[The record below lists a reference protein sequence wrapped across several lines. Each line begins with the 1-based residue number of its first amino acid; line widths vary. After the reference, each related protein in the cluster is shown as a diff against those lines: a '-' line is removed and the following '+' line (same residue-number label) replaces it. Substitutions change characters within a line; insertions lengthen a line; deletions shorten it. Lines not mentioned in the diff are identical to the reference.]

1 MLNDSKKEIS
11 LIGRDFSGF
20 RKNLID
26 FAKQYY
32 PNTYND
38 FNESSPGTMFI
49 EMASY
54 VGDVLSY
61 YTDVQSRES
70 ILTEARQYSNILN
83 LANSFGYKPKLYSPA
98 TTNLVIYQL
107 VPSTGTGNNIKPDL
121 DYALKIKEGMQVS
134 STQNPNVVFSTTR
147 KVDFAYS
154 SSFDPTEITVY
165 KTKNSNPEE
174 PEFYLF
180 KKSVP
185 VISGEEKILQ
195 FTFGSPKPYDK
206 IKISDIGIIDAVKII
221 DSDGDVWTKVDYL
234 AQDTVFEQIPNTS
247 DYTLNLNQYGS
258 ETPYLLRLKKVPKRF
273 ISKFD
278 KDNSLII
285 QFGAGVSTSADE
297 ELLPNPGNVGS
308 NLYKASGDL
317 SQTIDPSNFLYT
329 KTYGVAP
336 ANTTLTVIYRV
347 GQGVLDNVPSK
358 DLINITNLQF
368 DNEVIP
374 GNSTLFNQIKNSVAA
389 TNEEAASGG
398 KFEDAVD
405 DIRNNTM
412 AFFASQNRNVTAEDY
427 VIRAYAM
434 PPQFG
439 AVAKAYIAPDY
450 QIKSFNR
457 TVSGVASVGSLQ
469 VPNPLA
475 LNLYVLGYD
484 GNGNITQ
491 LNPATKQNLKNY
503 ISYYRMLTDAVNI
516 KDAYIINIG
525 IDFEIVVLP
534 SYNSN
539 EVLLNCINQLKLY
552 FSKQSAQINRPIL
565 LSDVYVLLDRVDGVQ
580 TVIRPDLSGYGG
592 LQIIN
597 KYDTIY
603 SPIVYDIK
611 KATRN
616 GIIYPAKDPS
626 IFEVKFPDLDIRGRV
641 VPLF

>member
-1 MLNDSKKEIS
+1 MLNDEKKEVS

-20 RKNLID
+20 RKNLVD

-38 FNESSPGTMFI
+38 FNESSPGMMFI

-61 YTDVQSRES
+61 YTDTQLRES
-70 ILTEARQYSNILN
+70 IITQVKENSNLFQ
-83 LANSFGYKPKLYSPA
+83 LAQSLGYKPKLYSPA
-98 TTNLVIYQL
+98 TTNLIVYQL
-107 VPSTGTGNNIKPDL
+107 VPAIGSGNNVRPDL
-121 DYALKIKEGMQVS
+121 DYTLKIKEGMQVS

-154 SSFDPTEITVY
+154 SSFDPTEISVY
-165 KTKNSNPEE
+165 QINENSDE
-174 PEFYLF
+174 PVYYLF

-185 VISGEEKILQ
+185 VVSGEDKTSEFI
-195 FTFGSPKPYDK
+195 FGSPTPYNK
-206 IKISDIGIIDAVKII
+206 IKIEDVGIIDVVKIV

-234 AQDTVFEQIPNTS
+234 AQDTVFEQIQNTS

-258 ETPYLLRLKKVPKRF
+258 ETPYLLRLKKVPKRY
-273 ISKFD
+273 ITRTDEDGS
-278 KDNSLII
+278 ITI
-285 QFGAGVSTSADE
+285 QFGAGVSSNADE
-297 ELLPNPGNVGS
+297 EILPNPDNVGS
-308 NLYKASGDL
+308 NLYKATGDL

-336 ANTTLTVIYRV
+336 ANTTLTVTYRV
-347 GQGVLDNVPSK
+347 GQGVIDNVISK
-358 DLINITNLQF
+358 DLTQITNIEF
-368 DNEVIP
+368 E
-374 GNSTLFNQIKNSVAA
+374 NQTTPSNTQQLNTVRNSVAV

-398 KFEDAVD
+398 KSNEEVD
-405 DIRNNTM
+405 DIRNSAM
-412 AFFASQNRNVTAEDY
+412 AFFAAQNRTVTAEDY
-427 VIRAYAM
+427 VVRAYAM

-439 AVAKAYIAPDY
+439 AVAKAYVAPDY

-457 TVSGVASVGSLQ
+457 MVSGSASVETLQ

-475 LNLYVLGYD
+475 INLYVLGYD
-484 GNGNITQ
+484 GNGNISQ

-503 ISYYRMLTDAVNI
+503 ISYYRMLTDAVYI

-534 SYNSN
+534 NYNSN
-539 EVLLNCINQLKLY
+539 EVLLKCINELKTY
-552 FSKQSAQINRPIL
+552 FNKQNSQINRPIL
-565 LSDVYVLLDRVDGVQ
+565 LSDIYVLLDRIDGVQ
-580 TVIRPDLSGYGG
+580 TVVRPDLNGKGG
-592 LQIIN
+592 LQIVN
-597 KYDTIY
+597 KYNGIY
-603 SPIVYDIK
+603 SSNVYDIK

>member
-121 DYALKIKEGMQVS
+121 DYALKIKEGMQVT

-374 GNSTLFNQIKNSVAA
+374 TNSTLFNQIKNSVAA

-457 TVSGVASVGSLQ
+457 NVSGVASVGSLQ

-565 LSDVYVLLDRVDGVQ
+565 LSDVYVVLDTDDGVR